1 MWNSQESERRLREP
15 TGGRRA
21 RCGAVSS
28 STPPRPNLPGTGP
41 ADGLAN
47 RILGAEGFGEG
58 LEEPVPPIEPA
69 IDVGNVSWLALIAA
83 GERKNFTKRSDR
95 KEQTKS

>member
-21 RCGAVSS
+21 LCGAVSS
-28 STPPRPNLPGTGP
+28 SPPPRPNLPGTGP

-47 RILGAEGFGEG
+47 RILGAEGFNDG
-58 LEEPVPPIEPA
+58 LEEVVPLVEPA
-69 IDVGNVSWLALIAA
+69 IAVLNGNCLLLAVID
-83 GERKNFTKRSDR
+83 GRERARA
-95 KEQTKS
+95 KS